1 MMIRQGFVSSTVGQ
15 RAVIQLTRHTA
26 CGDCGACQ
34 LGEENMQLQV
44 EVINKIGAQNGDR
57 VEIEMSDEKVLKAA
71 FIVYIIPLIAL
82 FVGMGLVQLLFG
94 QLQIVE
100 GLSAIAGISLM
111 VLSFLFI
118 RRADKARKEG
128 GKYEMEI
135 TQILEEDE
143 NTCSI
148 RT

>member
-1 MMIRQGFVSSTVGQ
+1 
-15 RAVIQLTRHTA
+15 
-26 CGDCGACQ
+26 
-34 LGEENMQLQV
+34 LQV

-94 QLQIVE
+94 HLQIVE